1 MDTGVGRLGLT
12 GRSYL
17 HTPVRKMDSRWE
29 LLTQGPR
36 LGAVMTRGVGRGR
49 EAPEGGEDAGIHAA
63 ESLHRAAEANT
74 TL

>member
-1 MDTGVGRLGLT
+1 
-12 GRSYL
+12 
-17 HTPVRKMDSRWE
+17 MDSRWE